1 MEDEYLFLTEMLGGF
16 ALYSFS
22 PSLRRARQV
31 SEIGRWDTE
40 SRHYRFYQEKG
51 VWKID
56 GYSRADRVTLAPF
69 QKSVGSSGY
78 SIQERR
84 VNSLPFN
91 GIDYVWE
98 PVKNY
103 RIQGEE
109 KYSRFMSRRGRGG
122 ELGNLF
128 RFTTVKLDRLDDRR
142 FVVFGEAMLGDGER
156 VNVTLPLEVYEAT
169 LESVKKRLSE
179 GTGVPGSE

>member
-1 MEDEYLFLTEMLGGF
+1 MKNDRSGCVRRMEVWEIRFRFERWVHPGCPFGG
-16 ALYSFS
+16 S
-22 PSLRRARQV
+22 Q
-31 SEIGRWDTE
+31 EI
-40 SRHYRFYQEKG
+40 QEKG